1 MIVLEKDISESGLD
15 GIKLKCKLG
24 SYNIVL
30 NISGTAMSKM
40 GMKIDDSMND
50 KTNIINNLL
59 WRELGRLDDNEVLQ
73 EIDID
78 SEKIIFITNL
88 GKKTFINE

>member
-15 GIKLKCKLG
+15 GIKLQCKFDN
-24 SYNIVL
+24 YNITL
-30 NISGTAMSKM
+30 NVSGTAMSKM
-40 GMKIDDSMND
+40 GMEIDDSMD
-50 KTNIINNLL
+50 AKTNIINNLL
-59 WRELGRLDDNEVLQ
+59 WRELARLDDNEVLQ
-73 EIDID
+73 EINID